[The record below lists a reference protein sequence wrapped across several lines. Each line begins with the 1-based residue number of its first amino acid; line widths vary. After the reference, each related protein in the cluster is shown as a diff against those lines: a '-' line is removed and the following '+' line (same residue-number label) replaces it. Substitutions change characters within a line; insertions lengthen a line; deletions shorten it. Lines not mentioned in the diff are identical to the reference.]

1 MERKLFSYK
10 QTLLALTLLIVGSF
24 KLSAQEDSPAHVGII
39 YPLSTH
45 GGKAA
50 NYSNTISLHAIA
62 GLSGGEKAFA
72 LYGVAGIVKGNASGL
87 QASGVFNQVSGT
99 LHGVQL
105 AGAVNLAG
113 DAAKG
118 YQFAGLFNQSRGNV
132 HLQLGGVLNT
142 AISTKGLQ
150 ASGVSNRSK
159 QMDGV
164 QMAGLYNQADNVK
177 GVQIAGVINKAK
189 NVRGIQFGV
198 LNIADSSDYTLG
210 LVNIVKNGEKSIRI
224 GTDEDLSTFASFR
237 SGGRILYGILGIGF
251 NPQYE
256 AIRYGVEGGI
266 GANLLNR
273 TNFRLAAEI
282 SSITLTDFDGNHFN
296 KNGLRIL
303 PSIKIGPNIY
313 LYGGPSVNYINTD
326 NEDGK
331 KLVKMKIWDKQNSKD
346 YQALNVGFTGGLQ
359 LVL

>member
-1 MERKLFSYK
+1 M
-10 QTLLALTLLIVGSF
+10 
-24 KLSAQEDSPAHVGII
+24 
-39 YPLSTH
+39 
-45 GGKAA
+45 
-50 NYSNTISLHAIA
+50 
-62 GLSGGEKAFA
+62 
-72 LYGVAGIVKGNASGL
+72 
-87 QASGVFNQVSGT
+87 
-99 LHGVQL
+99 
-105 AGAVNLAG
+105 
-113 DAAKG
+113 
-118 YQFAGLFNQSRGNV
+118 
-132 HLQLGGVLNT
+132 
-142 AISTKGLQ
+142 
-150 ASGVSNRSK
+150 
-159 QMDGV
+159 
-164 QMAGLYNQADNVK
+164 
-177 GVQIAGVINKAK
+177 
-189 NVRGIQFGV
+189 

-237 SGGRILYGILGIGF
+237 SGGQILYGILGIGF

-282 SSITLTDFDGNHFN
+282 SSITLTDFDGNYFN

-346 YQALNVGFTGGLQ
+346 YQALNVGFTAGLQ